1 MFVLVA
7 LTGVCSMGMVLG
19 ALVEAVN
26 PQAPEV
32 VLGPLLCPAGI
43 MLDLKYSRS
52 LGGGVRQTLV
62 NCIDADGQIVVT
74 RNGYL
79 SFLWYGLFALPLLP
93 LVYPIVVGLRRHN
106 YPVQRR
112 TAPQGGGF
120 AGRTLERLTELETLR
135 EHGLLTE
142 DEYQRKRNEILADL

>member
-19 ALVEAVN
+19 ALVEAAN

-32 VLGPLLCPAGI
+32 VLGPLLCPAGTG
-43 MLDLKYSRS
+43 LDLKYSRS

-62 NCIDADGQIVVT
+62 NYVDANGQIIIA

-93 LVYPIVVGLRRHN
+93 LVYPMVVGLRRHN
-106 YPVQRR
+106 FPVQRQSVS
-112 TAPQGGGF
+112 AGGGV
-120 AGRTLERLTELETLR
+120 AGRTLARLTELETLR
-135 EHGLLTE
+135 ERGLLTE
-142 DEYQRKRNEILADL
+142 DEYQRKRSEILADL